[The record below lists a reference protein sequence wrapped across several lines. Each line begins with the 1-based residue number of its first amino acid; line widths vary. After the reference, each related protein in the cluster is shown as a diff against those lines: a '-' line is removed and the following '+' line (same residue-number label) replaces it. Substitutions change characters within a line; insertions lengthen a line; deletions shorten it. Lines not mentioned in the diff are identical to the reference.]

1 MYIVPPPHPL
11 LPTSPRQDKR
21 KRLLVRIFMTLTV
34 IFLGLFVYQTAI
46 GSSLIAAVYVA
57 GFIISL
63 VLSDIFRPPSQ
74 AQSQET
80 DIGPA

>member
-34 IFLGLFVYQTAI
+34 IFLGLFIYQTAI

-74 AQSQET
+74 VNSQET

>member
-11 LPTSPRQDKR
+11 LPTSPRQEKR
-21 KRLLVRIFMTLTV
+21 KRLLVRIFSTLTV
-34 IFLGLFVYQTAI
+34 IFLGLFIYQTAI
-46 GSSLIAAVYVA
+46 GSSLIAAIYVA
-57 GFIISL
+57 GFILSL

-74 AQSQET
+74 ASQET